1 MSLQR
6 SGSGFAATLVTGL
19 LLSMPHANAAA
30 ARTPSISGNGWIAL
44 GVIGFFV
51 LTIYMLIRG
60 ALFVDR
66 RDLGYGGR
74 RRRTDDGWFGI
85 FPHTPADDED
95 SPDYH
100 HHHPGGDGGEGGD
113 GGHH

>member
-1 MSLQR
+1 
-6 SGSGFAATLVTGL
+6 
-19 LLSMPHANAAA
+19 MPHASAAT

-51 LTIYMLIRG
+51 ITIYMLIRG

-66 RDLGYGGR
+66 RDMGYGRG

-85 FPHTPADDED
+85 FPSNPADDED
-95 SPDYH
+95 APDYH
-100 HHHPGGDGGEGGD
+100 HHHNGGSDSGEGGEGGSY
-113 GGHH
+113 